1 MAENE
6 LIVAAPRERVFA
18 ILADPDRYAEWLES
32 AVDGV
37 AKLAEPVTGAMVGL
51 RNAMSL
57 RRLKELAAS

>member
-1 MAENE
+1 
-6 LIVAAPRERVFA
+6 
-18 ILADPDRYAEWLES
+18 
-32 AVDGV
+32 V